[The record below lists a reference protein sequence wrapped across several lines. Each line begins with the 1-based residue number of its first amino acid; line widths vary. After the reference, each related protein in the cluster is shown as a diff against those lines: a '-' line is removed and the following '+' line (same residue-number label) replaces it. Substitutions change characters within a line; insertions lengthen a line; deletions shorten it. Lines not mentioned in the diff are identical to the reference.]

1 MPDGVVR
8 WFDAKSGKGR
18 IGHVEREYVVLEAD
32 IEPEARVSQAR
43 GHSMPDGRRLR
54 AVNVSLCEGP
64 RLSAAQGR
72 FGDQVG
78 AHDVR
83 GKGQGSA
90 LTHGRASPAAHKAAS
105 RTRWRSG
112 MDNDL

>member
-43 GHSMPDGRRLR
+43 VQFDAGR
-54 AVNVSLCEGP
+54 E
-64 RLSAAQGR
+64 AAARGQR
-72 FGDQVG
+72 VP
-78 AHDVR
+78 VR
-83 GKGQGSA
+83 GTPVVRGARQV
-90 LTHGRASPAAHKAAS
+90 R
-105 RTRWRSG
+105 RSG
-112 MDNDL
+112 RGA